1 MPPESEDAAPLR
13 LHLHAELGVHG
24 AGGLLLPLRG
34 RAAGLVALVALQPG
48 IRRQQAAALLWP
60 EADQPRNNLRQQ
72 LARFRQALGR
82 ALLEGEDELRLAAGV
97 AVAPAPPG
105 AELLAGEPAGDDDF
119 GHWLRQQRAAAS
131 QGQADVARAA
141 LAQAEAAQDLDAA
154 LAAVNRWVAADPDGE
169 GPRRELMR
177 LHYLRGDNAAGL
189 AAYEELARRLSAAR
203 GLRPA
208 PATEQLAA
216 ALRTAAA
223 PALAAPH
230 HIAPVLLRPPRMVG
244 RDAERDAVL
253 GAWASQRAAFVLG
266 EAGLGK
272 SRLIAACMPADGLV
286 VSARPGDASV
296 PYATLARLLRPLLA
310 RAGAP
315 QPGRELARV
324 LPELQPALPLPAEG
338 RKLQLQQ
345 AVEQLLASVAPAAV
359 ALDDVHFADD
369 ASLDLLLSAI
379 GSEGAPP
386 TRWLFAQRPA
396 EGSSAAARLAE
407 ALEEAQGAVTVR
419 LAPLSAAA
427 MAELVDSLQLPGLD
441 GAALAPE
448 LVRHTGGNPLFALET
463 LKARW
468 LQGSDGPLPRP
479 ASVGALIE
487 RRLRQLS
494 PEALALARVAA
505 VAGVD
510 FDIDI
515 AERLLGCSPLALAD
529 RWAELERAQ
538 VLRDSAF
545 AHDLVFEATLNTLP
559 RPVAARLHTELA
571 ALLERRGSE
580 PARIAEHW
588 RAAGQPLRA
597 VPHWVN
603 AAETALGRYQA
614 ATAGDLLLAAA
625 DALRD
630 AGQRAEAFALLVRC
644 ARAWYDLADGTR
656 ARALCERMQALAE
669 GPAQHARAMLAEARL
684 HDTAGDHDAVLRL
697 ATHAVEEAARS
708 DDAELLGEGLALL
721 APAQY
726 WKGQLEPAL
735 ASLTHARELW
745 ARLGRGR
752 ELAVAEHSTAVLEHG
767 RGRYPEA
774 EAAHARAGAWILQ
787 HGDASFI
794 AHHQR
799 ESGLL
804 QLDMGH
810 FARAEQDIESALQWL
825 TRAEAATDVWC
836 SCMARLATVLRHRG
850 RYARAWAL
858 LDDFEQRFAHQ
869 EKASSW
875 WDVGI
880 ERGQLML
887 ALGRPDLALQAC
899 QRLPVSPGDA
909 AIKVAR
915 HHMLRCSLVLAG
927 ALARSQLEPCA
938 PPVEARMAIAFERG
952 HARLL
957 APADRAPALAAL
969 AARADAL
976 GMVADALGLRVEQL
990 RALVDAGQADA
1001 AEALADTVAAGIAER
1016 DPLVHTPLVGW
1027 ALHGAW
1033 ASRQPERARAALET
1047 ALRWLDEALEHHVPL
1062 PFRRSVMQRQPVN
1075 RAVLAAAAALP
1086 EWQPHLR
1093 QWQAAAEA

>member
-1 MPPESEDAAPLR
+1 
-13 LHLHAELGVHG
+13 
-24 AGGLLLPLRG
+24 
-34 RAAGLVALVALQPG
+34 
-48 IRRQQAAALLWP
+48 QQAAALLWP

-97 AVAPAPPG
+97 AVAPSPPG
-105 AELLAGEPAGDDDF
+105 VDLLAGEAAGDDDF

-223 PALAAPH
+223 PALPAPH

-310 RAGAP
+310 FAGTTP
-315 QPGRELARV
+315 PGRELARV
-324 LPELQPALPLPAEG
+324 LPELQPALPLPVEG

-345 AVEQLLASVAPAAV
+345 AVEQLLASAAPAAV
-359 ALDDVHFADD
+359 ALDDLHFADD
-369 ASLDLLLSAI
+369 ASLDLLLSALS
-379 GSEGAPP
+379 GEGAPP

-396 EGSSAAARLAE
+396 EGGSAAARLTE
-407 ALEEAQGAVTVR
+407 ALEEAQGAVAVR

-468 LQGSDGPLPRP
+468 LQGGAGPLPRP

-559 RPVAARLHTELA
+559 RPVAARLHAELA
-571 ALLERRGSE
+571 ALLETRASE

-625 DALRD
+625 DALQG
-630 AGQRAEAFALLVRC
+630 AGQRAEAFALLGRC
-644 ARAWYDLADGTR
+644 ARAWYDLADEARLLALSERMDAMATGPAER
-656 ARALCERMQALAE
+656 ARALLAR
-669 GPAQHARAMLAEARL
+669 GRL
-684 HDTAGDHDAVLRL
+684 QEVAGDHDTVLRS
-697 ATHAVEEAARS
+697 ASEAVAAAGRT
-708 DDAELLGEGLALL
+708 DDRELLAEGLDLL
-721 APAQY
+721 GPSQY
-726 WKGQLEPAL
+726 WKGRIPEALESFSRARAL
-735 ASLTHARELW
+735 WDELGRARER
-745 ARLGRGR
+745 AVADYNIGVMEHMLGRH
-752 ELAVAEHSTAVLEHG
+752 AC
-767 RGRYPEA
+767 A
-774 EAAHARAGAWILQ
+774 EAAQVRASGWILQ
-787 HGDASFI
+787 HGDASMV
-794 AHHQR
+794 AHHLR
-799 ESGLL
+799 ELSRLR
-804 QLDMGH
+804 LDAGR
-810 FARAEQDIESALQWL
+810 FAEALPLGEQALQWL
-825 TRAEAATDVWC
+825 SRTETGSDVWC
-836 SCMARLATVLRHRG
+836 ASVAQLASVLRHCG
-850 RYARAWAL
+850 HYARALAM
-858 LDDFEQRFAHQ
+858 LDEYEARFEHQ
-869 EKASSW
+869 VQAAQW
-875 WDVGI
+875 WDVRM
-880 ERGQLML
+880 ERAMLLL
-887 ALGRPDLALQAC
+887 ALGRPELALQIC
-899 QRLPVSPGDA
+899 QRMPAAAGDTA
-909 AIKVAR
+909 VKR
-915 HHMLRCSLVLAG
+915 MRQYLLHCQLVEAG
-927 ALARSQLEPCA
+927 AMPQASLTRCDTPR
-938 PPVEARMAIAFERG
+938 EAKWAVALDRAE
-952 HARLL
+952 ARLL
-957 APADRAPALAAL
+957 PARE
-969 AARADAL
+969 RADAL
-976 GMVADALGLRVEQL
+976 ARVADLADSRGLVAEALGIRVEQL
-990 RALVDAGQADA
+990 RALVDADLVFQARPL
-1001 AEALADTVAAGIAER
+1001 AEMVAAGVAER
-1016 DPLVHTPLVGW
+1016 EPLVHAPLVGW

-1033 ASRQPERARAALET
+1033 AAAAPERARAALERSLHWLAD
-1047 ALRWLDEALEHHVPL
+1047 ALDHHVPP
-1062 PFRRSVMQRQPVN
+1062 PFLRSAMQRQPVN

-1086 EWQPHLR
+1086 EWQPRLR
-1093 QWQAAAEA
+1093 RWQAAAEA